1 MITANVAHNAAH
13 PSAILAGLF
22 PSAVAA
28 YELRGTA
35 DPTLLLPEEAA
46 ACGTFRA
53 KRLEEFAAGRLCAR
67 GALGEFGLERFAVRR
82 NPDRTPHWPEGIVGS
97 ITHTIGFCGAVAA
110 SRDSFVSLGIDA
122 EIVSR
127 VTPDVW
133 LQTLTADDIMRIS
146 SLASTQRERA
156 AAILFTAKEAFYKCQ
171 FRVTGA
177 WLDYSD
183 VSVEIVSEGSDS
195 GTLLVRS
202 ATPVARRVM
211 GDFVARGR
219 YQIADAL
226 VFAGFAITSVDVT
239 ALAPL
244 HIGTA
249 S

>member
-1 MITANVAHNAAH
+1 MITARVAHNAAH
-13 PSAILAGLF
+13 PSAILARLF

-67 GALGEFGLERFAVRR
+67 GALGEFGLEGFAVRR

-110 SRDSFVSLGIDA
+110 SRESFISLGIDA

-133 LQTLTADDIMRIS
+133 SQTLTADDVMGIS

-156 AAILFTAKEAFYKCQ
+156 AAVIFTAKEAFYKCQ

-183 VSVEIVSEGSDS
+183 VSVEIVPDAPDD
-195 GTLLVRS
+195 GTLLVRPT
-202 ATPVARRVM
+202 TPAGCRVM
-211 GDFVARGR
+211 RDFVARGR
-219 YQIADAL
+219 YRIADAL
-226 VFAGFAITSVDVT
+226 VFAGFAITPDDVR
-239 ALAPL
+239 ALAPV
-244 HIGTA
+244 HVGTV